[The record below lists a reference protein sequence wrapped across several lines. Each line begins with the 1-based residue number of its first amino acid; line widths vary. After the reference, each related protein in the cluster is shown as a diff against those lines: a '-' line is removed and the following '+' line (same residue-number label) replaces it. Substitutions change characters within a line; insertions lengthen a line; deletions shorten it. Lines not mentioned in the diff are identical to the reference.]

1 MRVRRSGKE
10 HEMTNKELEDY
21 LRTTCPGRKNSR
33 RSAELEAELNISGN
47 ELRRR
52 INRLR
57 RDAVPIGSSRD
68 GYFYA
73 VTAGEVYATI
83 GQLTDIALGLQAA
96 INGLESALD
105 RFGEK
110 GAISSD

>member
-1 MRVRRSGKE
+1 MTITKQIEGKKL
-10 HEMTNKELEDY
+10 TIALEGRLD
-21 LRTTCPGRKNSR
+21 TTTAP
-33 RSAELEAELNISGN
+33 ELEAELNISGN

-57 RDAVPIGSSRD
+57 RDTVPIGSSRD

-73 VTAGEVYATI
+73 ITAGEVYATI

-110 GAISSD
+110 GAVSSD

>member
-1 MRVRRSGKE
+1 
-10 HEMTNKELEDY
+10 MTNKELEDY

-33 RSAELEAELNISGN
+33 RSAELEADLNISGN

-57 RDAVPIGSSRD
+57 RDTVPIGSSRD

-73 VTAGEVYATI
+73 VTAGRGVRHHRSADRHRSWPAGSDQWPGVCI
-83 GQLTDIALGLQAA
+83 G
-96 INGLESALD
+96 SVW
-105 RFGEK
+105 
-110 GAISSD
+110 

>member
-1 MRVRRSGKE
+1 
-10 HEMTNKELEDY
+10 MTNKELEDY

-57 RDAVPIGSSRD
+57 RDTVPIGSSRD
-68 GYFYA
+68 G
-73 VTAGEVYATI
+73 
-83 GQLTDIALGLQAA
+83 
-96 INGLESALD
+96 
-105 RFGEK
+105 
-110 GAISSD
+110 